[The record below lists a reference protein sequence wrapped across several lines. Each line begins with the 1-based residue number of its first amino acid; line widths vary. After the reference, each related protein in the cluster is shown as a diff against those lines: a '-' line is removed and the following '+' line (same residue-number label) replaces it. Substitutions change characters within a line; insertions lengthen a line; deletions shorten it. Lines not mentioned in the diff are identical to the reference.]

1 MSIPTSC
8 WSIPALATLL
18 LAIPLAGCGESVF
31 DVSEFGAIRYDLT
44 ASGAPPPES
53 ASFHIDYRHLDVD
66 DARSGEPFTPRFL
79 PRTMDNVPAGRVVVT
94 LTQMPDECS
103 VADDSRVVQVPV
115 DGIVDVTYEVNCG

>member
-1 MSIPTSC
+1 MIPKLSS
-8 WSIPALATLL
+8 WRVVAIVSAVAALSPAA
-18 LAIPLAGCGESVF
+18 CGESVF
-31 DVSEFGAIRYDLT
+31 DVTDFGTIRYDLS

-53 ASFHIDYRHLDVD
+53 ASFHIDYRHLDIE

-94 LTQMPDECS
+94 LTQMPDDCS